1 MAPPRLEP
9 RAASALAALTLL
21 LALIVAVPAAAST
34 ASGGPVLQTAPSV
47 LGAAAA
53 GKLLTGLSGSWSST
67 SDITYRYQWYR
78 CNAAGGGCASIG
90 GAHAPTYALGERDVG
105 KTLGLT
111 VRASDPTGTATAF
124 ASLVGPIAPTRPL
137 LESTAQPVIAG
148 PPVRGKTVQV
158 TTGTWS
164 PVPAKLAYR
173 WLRCNRNGRACSAI
187 PNAAGS
193 SYTIGD
199 GDVGHALLV
208 IVQATNGTTI
218 QNAFSTATPAVVD
231 GSARGPH
238 GTIAPAVAGL
248 AIAGQQLTAETGVWR
263 GVGPVVYAYHWYRC
277 DAGGSHCTLIRT
289 RNGAQYTAGPRDV
302 GRTIGLTLRVSDS
315 TGAVS
320 VYAPLVGPVAA
331 TAAAVSPTTPPT
343 IAGTARVGGALTV
356 DPGVW
361 TPEPTGYVYSWLRC
375 NANGR
380 ICTPIAGAT
389 KASYR
394 PTVDDRGH
402 ALVAGVLA
410 RVRGGSQAAL
420 SSATAPIA

>member
-1 MAPPRLEP
+1 VAPPRLEP
-9 RAASALAALTLL
+9 RAASALAALTVFVFL
-21 LALIVAVPAAAST
+21 LAVVPAAGST
-34 ASGGPVLQTAPSV
+34 ARGGPILQTAPSV
-47 LGAAAA
+47 LGTAAA
-53 GKLLTGLSGSWSST
+53 GKLLTGLSGSWSSS

-90 GAHAPTYALGERDVG
+90 GAHAPTYALGDRDVG

-137 LESTAQPVIAG
+137 LESTAQPVVAG
-148 PPVRGKTVQV
+148 PPIRGKTVQV

-164 PVPAKLAYR
+164 PVPAELAYR

-187 PNAAGS
+187 SNATGS

-218 QNAFSTATPAVVD
+218 QSAFSTATPTVVD
-231 GSARGPH
+231 GSSRGPH
-238 GTIAPAVAGL
+238 GTVEPTLTGL

-277 DAGGSHCTLIRT
+277 DTDGSHCTLIRT
-289 RNGAQYTAGPRDV
+289 RNGPHYTTGARDV
-302 GRTIGLTLRVSDS
+302 GSTIGLTLRVSDS

-331 TAAAVSPTTPPT
+331 TVAMVSPTTPPT
-343 IAGTARVGGALTV
+343 IAGTARVGGALRV

-361 TPEPTGYVYSWLRC
+361 TPEPTGYAYSWLRC
-375 NANGR
+375 NHNGR
-380 ICTPIAGAT
+380 LCTPIPGAT
-389 KASYR
+389 RAAYR
-394 PTVDDRGH
+394 PTADDRGH
-402 ALVAGVLA
+402 ALVAMVLA
-410 RVRGGSQAAL
+410 RVRGGSQTAL